1 MLLFQKRVSESIGW
15 ALLVNKCI
23 FISRKRWCD
32 FQDLKPDIKNSSIQF
47 CQAIQL
53 TVTKYYNINHE
64 IIIDKIKSISSW
76 IRITYLDVNCSMIPI
91 IIVVNIIR
99 HLPYIESIRI
109 FPLLP
114 RQIYSLSDNEIEN
127 LILDPRNSR
136 LTKMKL
142 RLIIDIEQIFF
153 FIRLI
158 QYVEYLEIECSN
170 DINLELLV
178 KCILLK
184 TGNCVTSKLFSMCL
198 CVGRI
203 NDEMMEKLHQIMA
216 CKDFV
221 HEYTINRVCDRI
233 YFQWKW

>member
-1 MLLFQKRVSESIGW
+1 MISI
-15 ALLVNKCI
+15 
-23 FISRKRWCD
+23 R
-32 FQDLKPDIKNSSIQF
+32 
-47 CQAIQL
+47 
-53 TVTKYYNINHE
+53 
-64 IIIDKIKSISSW
+64 
-76 IRITYLDVNCSMIPI
+76 
-91 IIVVNIIR
+91 IVVNIIR

-109 FPLLP
+109 FPILP

-178 KCILLK
+178 DCILLK

-216 CKDFV
+216 RKDFV

-233 YFQWKW
+233 YFQWK